1 MSDGFIIMQI
11 GNKALDKVCK
21 DAIVPA
27 IKACGLEPKR
37 VDKHNQ
43 GGLLKS
49 EIIDF
54 IERSEIIVADLT
66 NERPNC
72 YLEIGFAMGIDKF
85 RNLILTAREDH
96 NPESSNYVKEGPKI
110 HFDLSGYDILFWH
123 TDKLD
128 LFRDELEKRIKRRR
142 AILLPSNQAPVS
154 PWDNEWLKKNRNVAV
169 PVLQSTEKKG
179 FMEIRFA
186 LNYPK
191 LSKTQQELDEAARTS
206 TVSTFGWP
214 IGIYMTNVPEYK
226 TTPKVDG
233 IVTQIFVR
241 DKKTLDYW
249 AIRRNGDY
257 YLLKT
262 IFEDERDPSKLF
274 CDTRIIRVTE
284 TLIYCARLY
293 SRLEVDPTSIV
304 NIAIKH
310 GGLKDRILDVASP
323 SRMMFR
329 EKPCLE
335 DEVESNISTSLSG
348 LETNLVELVKQ
359 LIAPLFT
366 LFDFFELDDD
376 TYEEIINA
384 YVQGRMP

>member
-37 VDKHNQ
+37 VDKHNK

-96 NPESSNYVKEGPKI
+96 NPARSNYVKDGPTI

-123 TDKLD
+123 TNKLD

-142 AILLPSNQAPVS
+142 AILLPSNQASAS

-186 LNYPK
+186 LNDPK
-191 LSKTQQELDEAARTS
+191 LSKTQQELDEAASTS

-214 IGIYMTNVPEYK
+214 IGIYMTAVPEYR
-226 TTPKVDG
+226 TRPKVDG
-233 IVTQIFVR
+233 IVAQIFVR

-249 AIRRNGDY
+249 AIRRNLDY
-257 YLLKT
+257 
-262 IFEDERDPSKLF
+262 
-274 CDTRIIRVTE
+274 
-284 TLIYCARLY
+284 
-293 SRLEVDPTSIV
+293 
-304 NIAIKH
+304 
-310 GGLKDRILDVASP
+310 
-323 SRMMFR
+323 
-329 EKPCLE
+329 
-335 DEVESNISTSLSG
+335 
-348 LETNLVELVKQ
+348 
-359 LIAPLFT
+359 
-366 LFDFFELDDD
+366 
-376 TYEEIINA
+376 
-384 YVQGRMP
+384 